1 MAEHR
6 ASTWPAFAGVLL
18 LLAAAMQERE
28 MPAAQRLAA
37 EALAGPVAAMVERVV
52 DGDTIEVKAAIW
64 LGQTLIIRVRI
75 DGVDAPELEARCTE
89 ERKLALAARDF
100 LARRVQGVPV
110 KLTHVVYDKYGGRVR
125 ADVADAA
132 GDIAHALLEAGV
144 VGPHSRGRRQ
154 PGWGV
159 NLTKDSVNA
168 G

>member
-6 ASTWPAFAGVLL
+6 ASTLPIFAGALL

-28 MPAAQRLAA
+28 MPAPQRVAA
-37 EALAGPVAAMVERVV
+37 EALAGPIAATVERVV

-75 DGVDAPELEARCTE
+75 DGVDAPELEARCPE

-100 LARRVQGVPV
+100 LARRLQGAPV

-132 GDIAHALLEAGV
+132 GDIGHALLEAGLARPYH
-144 VGPHSRGRRQ
+144 GERRE
-154 PGWGV
+154 PWCGV
-159 NLTKDSVNA
+159 T
-168 G
+168 

>member
-6 ASTWPAFAGVLL
+6 ASTWPLFAGVAL
-18 LLAAAMQERE
+18 LLAAATQERQ
-28 MPAAQRLAA
+28 MPAPQRLAA
-37 EALAGPVAAMVERVV
+37 EALAGPVAANVERVV

-75 DGVDAPELEARCTE
+75 DGVDAPELEARCAE

-100 LARRVQGVPV
+100 LARRLQGVPV

-132 GDIAHALLEAGV
+132 GDIGHALLEGGV
-144 VGPHSRGRRQ
+144 GRPYPAARRET
-154 PGWGV
+154 WG
-159 NLTKDSVNA
+159 